1 MAATDIVEL
10 NTYLAQHGFSTEF
23 DQEEMCAAAPGSW
36 QRAEQCVRL
45 ERTVSAAALGRAA
58 VGAGRASTP
67 GLVRRPRSCSSPHR
81 ALPKVPGMEVAP
93 TPGTQALLS
102 PLRDV
107 VALSPRRAS
116 KPLLPPLLPP
126 STAGGSEAR
135 KADSP
140 AARTPKPLTAPRRDE
155 GQVDGA
161 LASPENEYV
170 EEGRSAASVPTPR
183 RRRATWAAAGSAA
196 LELERRPAQGCY
208 RGASFLQETLDALAP
223 QGGKPTPCDDS
234 LEEESF
240 KSGASRPSSP
250 SSRWYALFAR
260 DRPVELAPAP
270 SSSLPGSGAPV
281 TPDVAQKALNEYI
294 EEGPPAASAPTPR
307 RRRATWAAAGSAA
320 LELERR
326 SEAARVRHADHKAW
340 ITEASVVL
348 SPPGPRPSLFDVYST
363 FSERH
368 GMMMQS
374 IARAHELPPDAGEAP
389 GA

>member
-1 MAATDIVEL
+1 MPIKGIDDVLTASSLSSLLYTRRSSHSPDGLGEMAATDIVEL
-10 NTYLAQHGFSTEF
+10 NAYLAQHGFSTAF
-23 DQEEMCAAAPGSW
+23 NQEEMYAAAPGSW
-36 QRAEQCVRL
+36 QRAKQCVRL

-67 GLVRRPRSCSSPHR
+67 GLLRRPRSSSSPHL

-102 PLRDV
+102 PLRD

-140 AARTPKPLTAPRRDE
+140 ATPTPKPLPAPRRDE

-170 EEGRSAASVPTPR
+170 EEGRFVASAPPPR
-183 RRRATWAAAGSAA
+183 RRRATWAAAGTVAP
-196 LELERRPAQGCY
+196 ELERRPAQGCY

-240 KSGASRPSSP
+240 KSGETQTH
-250 SSRWYALFAR
+250 LH
-260 DRPVELAPAP
+260 
-270 SSSLPGSGAPV
+270 
-281 TPDVAQKALNEYI
+281 T
-294 EEGPPAASAPTPR
+294 
-307 RRRATWAAAGSAA
+307 
-320 LELERR
+320 
-326 SEAARVRHADHKAW
+326 
-340 ITEASVVL
+340 
-348 SPPGPRPSLFDVYST
+348 
-363 FSERH
+363 
-368 GMMMQS
+368 
-374 IARAHELPPDAGEAP
+374 
-389 GA
+389 